1 MRKYSVY
8 YILLMLYILIAC
20 GKSQKSIADYES
32 NIMKFAKSQF
42 NSNNG
47 EFSILLPK
55 NWFQNE
61 DQIDSDT
68 VLYIL
73 ESESEA
79 SNFLPLFRATVKRLR
94 KHIAQR

>member
-1 MRKYSVY
+1 
-8 YILLMLYILIAC
+8 MLFILIAC
-20 GKSQKSIADYES
+20 GKNQKNIADYES

-73 ESESEA
+73 ESGSKD